1 MNITIELKQV
11 NTTLHTDVSAS
22 GGIGGFIEHI
32 VGKLI
37 LTTVDIIVNGNL
49 KLLIDKC
56 NEIPDSH
63 ENKSFLDKAAKVLS
77 AIISDQEL
85 STEEMEAITAEFNSE
100 AMADILLSEGDGH
113 GIN

>member
-11 NTTLHTDVSAS
+11 DTTLHTDVSAS

-37 LTTVDIIVNGNL
+37 LTTVDIIANGDF

-63 ENKSFLDKAAKVLS
+63 ENKPFLDKAAKVLS
-77 AIISDQEL
+77 AMISAQKL
-85 STEEMEAITAEFNSE
+85 SIEEMEAITAEFNSE
-100 AMADILLSEGDGH
+100 AITDILLSGENGH

>member
-11 NTTLHTDVSAS
+11 NTALHTDVSAS

-37 LTTVDIIVNGNL
+37 LTTVDIIANSDF

-63 ENKSFLDKAAKVLS
+63 ENKSFLDKAAKVFS
-77 AIISDQEL
+77 AMISDQKL
-85 STEEMEAITAEFNSE
+85 STEEMEAIVAEFNSE
-100 AMADILLSEGDGH
+100 AMTDILLSGEDKH